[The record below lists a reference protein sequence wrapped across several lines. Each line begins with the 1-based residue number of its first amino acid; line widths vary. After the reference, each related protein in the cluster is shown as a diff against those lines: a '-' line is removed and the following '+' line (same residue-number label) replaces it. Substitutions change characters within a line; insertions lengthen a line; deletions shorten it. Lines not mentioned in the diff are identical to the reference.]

1 MGSSEDGD
9 RLPSPSPSDELSSIL
24 RQVLSRTP
32 TAQPS
37 FSPKKIVSS
46 GEMFNRTFPLV
57 HGGAVSYPARAV
69 SETEEG
75 KCAFENQRN
84 GARQRNSLKR
94 NIDAQFHNLSEKRR
108 RSKIN
113 EKMKALQKLIPNS
126 NKTDKASMLDEII
139 EYLKQ
144 LQLQFQ
150 SLAAMNGLGLNP
162 LRLPPILPPTQT
174 RINGTLE
181 QELILET
188 LLGGSHPL
196 AHQETT
202 LSNSGNV
209 VFQNH
214 SAFKTTSRQ

>member
-1 MGSSEDGD
+1 MGNSDEGD

-46 GEMFNRTFPLV
+46 GEMFNRTFPSFPAERFLTPLV
-57 HGGAVSYPARAV
+57 QSLKLRKA
-69 SETEEG
+69 
-75 KCAFENQRN
+75 NRN

-209 VFQNH
+209 LSHNH
-214 SAFKTTSRQ
+214 SALKTTFRQ